1 VRGVKPR
8 WFFALVWMLA
18 LALPLQG
25 LAAASRLMCH
35 HAQMP
40 AAVAEAA
47 PCHGETS
54 ADPQAAPAAHAGCI
68 ACAACHGM
76 AALPSS
82 LPVILPGLPAQPP
95 AAAAAPLVLPFITAG
110 PERPPRTLRA

>member
-1 VRGVKPR
+1 M
-8 WFFALVWMLA
+8 LV

-35 HAQMP
+35 HAQP
-40 AAVAEAA
+40 AAAVAPAA
-47 PCHGETS
+47 GPCHDDAAA
-54 ADPQAAPAAHAGCI
+54 ADVQASHAGCI

-82 LPVILPGLPAQPP
+82 LPVMLPERPSQAP
-95 AAAAAPLVLPFITAG
+95 AAAATPRVLPFITAG
-110 PERPPRTLRA
+110 PERPPRTRRA